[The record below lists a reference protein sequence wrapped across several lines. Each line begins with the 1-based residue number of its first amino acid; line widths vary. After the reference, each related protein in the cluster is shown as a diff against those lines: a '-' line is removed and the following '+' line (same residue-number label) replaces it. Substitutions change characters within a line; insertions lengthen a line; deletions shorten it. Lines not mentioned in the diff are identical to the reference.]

1 VSDETMQAEIQYWQ
15 ARTDEMQ
22 VSIERLRESRDEAR
36 AETERA
42 RTSCDL
48 LMAEITRL
56 EQIIS
61 EQGSRIDRLTLH
73 LQQGIEL

>member
-1 VSDETMQAEIQYWQ
+1 MNDDTQAEMQHWQ
-15 ARTDEMQ
+15 ARCDEMQ

-42 RTSCDL
+42 RASCDL
-48 LMAEITRL
+48 LMAEIARL
-56 EQIIS
+56 EHYTS
-61 EQGSRIDRLTLH
+61 EQGARIDRLTLH

>member
-1 VSDETMQAEIQYWQ
+1 MSDETMQAEMQYWQ

-36 AETERA
+36 ADTERA

>member
-1 VSDETMQAEIQYWQ
+1 MQHWQ
-15 ARTDEMQ
+15 ARCDEMQ

-42 RTSCDL
+42 RASCDL
-48 LMAEITRL
+48 LMSENIRL
-56 EQIIS
+56 EHVIS
-61 EQGSRIDRLTLH
+61 EQGARIDRLTLH

>member
-1 VSDETMQAEIQYWQ
+1 MQAELQHWQ
-15 ARTDEMQ
+15 GRTDEMQ
-22 VSIERLRESRDEAR
+22 ISIERLRESRDEAR

-56 EQIIS
+56 EHVIS
-61 EQGSRIDRLTLH
+61 EQGARIDRLTLH
-73 LQQGIEL
+73 LQQGVEL